1 MKRTTKPQGKKTRPK
16 TKLGIPDLEM
26 SKAAVLRSLGSPD
39 SRRGYQHAIDE
50 FVAWYCSEPRLA
62 FNKTVVLRYRIHL
75 EERGLAPG
83 TINVR
88 MAAVRRLAFE
98 AADSGLLSP
107 ELATGIQRV
116 KGVRKLGFRLGNWL
130 TAGEAARRLL
140 SGSSPTRRRSP
151 GNAIEPFWRS
161 CWVVGC
167 VAENLRS

>member
-1 MKRTTKPQGKKTRPK
+1 MKHKQKAYTQGKKSRPK

-62 FNKTVVLRYRIHL
+62 FNKTVVLRYRINL
-75 EERGLAPG
+75 QERGLAPG

-98 AADSGLLSP
+98 AADSGLLST
-107 ELATGIQRV
+107 EMAGGIYR
-116 KGVRKLGFRLGNWL
+116 
-130 TAGEAARRLL
+130 
-140 SGSSPTRRRSP
+140 
-151 GNAIEPFWRS
+151 
-161 CWVVGC
+161 
-167 VAENLRS
+167 